1 MQRMSSTT
9 GTRPWRLAVV
19 VVCALAG
26 LLLGTARA
34 YSGGQEIRNR
44 SSDLSVLVAGA
55 EQRVQS
61 LNQQAATLQD
71 QVDAAAG
78 RDVSPQVASAR
89 SDADSLRAAAGLTAV
104 HGPGLRVILTDAPR
118 NADGTY
124 PAGIDPDNFVVHQ
137 QDVQSVVNAL
147 WAGGGEAMTIMDQRV
162 LTTTA
167 VRCIGNTLLMQGR
180 TYSPPFRIT
189 AIGDADTMLKAI
201 AAEPGVALFLQYA
214 QRYGV
219 GFSAQRLD
227 DVAMP
232 GYQGVV
238 RMSAATAPTKEPR

>member
-1 MQRMSSTT
+1 MQRQSSSAR
-9 GTRPWRLAVV
+9 TRSWRVAVV

-44 SSDLSVLVAGA
+44 SSDLSVLVSGA
-55 EQRVQS
+55 EQRVQV
-61 LNQQAATLQD
+61 LNRQATTLQH

-78 RDVSPQVASAR
+78 GDVSPQIASAR
-89 SDADSLRAAAGLTAV
+89 ADADALRGAAGLTAV
-104 HGPGLRVILTDAPR
+104 HGPGLQVTMTDAPR
-118 NADGTY
+118 NADGEY

-167 VRCIGNTLLMQGR
+167 VRCIGNTLLMGGR
-180 TYSPPFRIT
+180 TYSPPFTIT
-189 AIGDADTMLKAI
+189 AIGDAGAMLKAI
-201 AAEPGVALFLQYA
+201 SAEPGVALFLQYA
-214 QRYGV
+214 KRYGL
-219 GFSAQRLD
+219 GFSVQRLD
-227 DVAMP
+227 DVTLP

-238 RMSAATAPTKEPR
+238 RMSAATAIKGPR